1 MIIEDYVSFETAKLL
16 KEKGF
21 DEYCRAEW
29 LEYIDGPSKG
39 KTYLAE
45 CSSGLQHNSC
55 SNTSL
60 KKFNYDGQM
69 YYAAPTLQMAMKW
82 LREVHN
88 IIITM
93 DYDEYELEKND
104 TKQVGYGWNIQKI
117 ENPTKYLKISN
128 HVFDTYEESC
138 EDAIEYCLTNLI

>member
-1 MIIEDYVSFETAKLL
+1 MTTIKEDYVSFEIAKLL

-39 KTYLAE
+39 KTYLTE
-45 CSSGLQHNSC
+45 CGSGLQHDSC

-69 YYAAPTLQMAMKW
+69 YYAAPTLQMAMKY
-82 LREVHN
+82 LRDVHN
-88 IIITM
+88 ICIVIDSDICDSFDFYSIIRIKSEESWKT
-93 DYDEYELEKND
+93 YVEYEDE
-104 TKQVGYGWNIQKI
+104 G
-117 ENPTKYLKISN
+117 SN
-128 HVFDTYEESC
+128 TYEEAI
-138 EDAIEYCLTNLI
+138 EKAIEYCLTNLI

>member
-1 MIIEDYVSFETAKLL
+1 MKIREDYVSFEIAKLL
-16 KEKGF
+16 EEKGF

-45 CSSGLQHNSC
+45 CGSGLQHNSC

-82 LREVHN
+82 LREVHKWSIQVFPVFDN
-88 IIITM
+88 LKWCYDIYELKIQKYQSRPELLSDM
-93 DYDEYELEKND
+93 DYD
-104 TKQVGYGWNIQKI
+104 
-117 ENPTKYLKISN
+117 
-128 HVFDTYEESC
+128 TYEDAC
-138 EDAIEYCLTNLI
+138 EAAIKYCLTNLI